1 MPLHLFCFGPTAS
14 STLEGGGS
22 REDIIQRLLSL
33 PQANP
38 GIAPV
43 NGGAASS
50 SNNEAQESTSNQIDG
65 GAEQDAEMKDE
76 TREENGN
83 EGSTSGETDGGEE
96 RDSETEHDIAEE
108 IAKVDALSAYD
119 INLDKEIEAI
129 NEYLSMLDASQESV

>member
-1 MPLHLFCFGPTAS
+1 MPIHLCFGTTATS
-14 STLEGGGS
+14 ALEGGGS

-38 GIAPV
+38 GIASV
-43 NGGAASS
+43 NGGASSS
-50 SNNEAQESTSNQIDG
+50 SNNEAQQSTSNQING
-65 GAEQDAEMKDE
+65 RAEQDAEMKDE
-76 TREENGN
+76 TTEENGN

-96 RDSETEHDIAEE
+96 RDAETEHDIAEE